1 MCCFLHNKKEEREQ
15 EMGEREMRSRLLGY
29 NLSIIVRY

>member
-1 MCCFLHNKKEEREQ
+1 MCCFLHNKKKEEEQ

-29 NLSIIVRY
+29 ILSITVRY